1 MRNLRDKALR
11 FTKSFGNDTDVLADK
26 SDRFRKALKVRSV
39 LEDARVLPNRSFSL
53 LDVGCSHGLMLD
65 ALAPYAGHC
74 VGIDMDLF
82 AGAMSESGI
91 ALVRG
96 DAERLPFSDTS
107 FDVVVCNH
115 VYEHTDDAKRL
126 VDEIA
131 RILKPTG
138 VCYFAGPNKFDV
150 VEPHYR
156 LPLLSWLPRS
166 IANIYV
172 RMMKRGS
179 GYPEK
184 PLSWF
189 ALRRLLASRFEIRD
203 YTPVVV
209 RDPVRYA
216 TEDLLPPGTVRHFA
230 ARAVL
235 TLMPFL
241 FPTFIYL
248 LRKKNSDNASE

>member
-1 MRNLRDKALR
+1 VGSLRDKALR
-11 FTKSFGNDTDVLADK
+11 FTRSFGNDTDVLADK
-26 SDRFRKALKVRSV
+26 IDRSRKALKVLSV
-39 LEDARVLPNRSFSL
+39 LQDARILPNRSLSV

-65 ALAPYAGHC
+65 SLAPHAGQC
-74 VGIDMDLF
+74 VGIDMDLL
-82 AGAMSESGI
+82 AGAVGESGI

-96 DAERLPFSDTS
+96 DAERLPFSDSS

-115 VYEHTDDAKRL
+115 VYEHTDDANRL

-131 RILKPTG
+131 RILKPSG

-156 LPLLSWLPRS
+156 LPLLSWLPRPV
-166 IANIYV
+166 ADLYV
-172 RMMKRGS
+172 RLTRRGS

-189 ALRRLLASRFEIRD
+189 ALRRLLASRFEILD
-203 YTPVVV
+203 YTPAVV

-216 TEDLLPPGTVRHFA
+216 TEDLLPPGTVRHFS

-235 TLMPFL
+235 RLMPFL

-248 LRKKNSDNASE
+248 LRKKSRQQ

>member
-1 MRNLRDKALR
+1 MRDKALR

-26 SDRFRKALKVRSV
+26 VDRFRKALKVRSV
-39 LEDARVLPNRSFSL
+39 LEDARVLPNRSVSL

-82 AGAMSESGI
+82 VAATMSESGI

-96 DAERLPFSDTS
+96 DAERLPFSDSS
-107 FDVVVCNH
+107 FEVVLCNH

-150 VEPHYR
+150 MEPHYR
-156 LPLLSWLPRS
+156 LPLLSWLPRPV
-166 IANIYV
+166 ANLYV
-172 RMMKRGS
+172 RLMKRGS

-189 ALRRLLASRFEIRD
+189 ALRRLLASSFELRD
-203 YTPVVV
+203 YTSAVV
-209 RDPVRYA
+209 RDPARYA
-216 TEDLLPPGTVRHFA
+216 MEDLLPPHTVKHFA
-230 ARAVL
+230 ARAALAL
-235 TLMPFL
+235 TPFL

-248 LRKKNSDNASE
+248 LRKKNSDNPSK